1 MFAAAAAANVSAS
14 QANLVGDNSDP
25 NDDIPDAATRQAQ
38 VAATAAAF
46 LKSMDNDEL
55 LQVVQ
60 DEATINPQSPYDDDD
75 KITDPYYNKRSGKV
89 SSRNQPQSIE
99 MNQIHDDLYRQLTGN
114 IHYKIEVLF

>member
-1 MFAAAAAANVSAS
+1 MFAAAAAANVSAT
-14 QANLVGDNSDP
+14 QANLVDDNSDP
-25 NDDIPDAATRQAQ
+25 NDDIPDAATRKAQ

-60 DEATINPQSPYDDDD
+60 DESPINLQSPYDDDD

-99 MNQIHDDLYRQLTGN
+99 MNQIHDDLCRQLTGD